1 MWDKP
6 TYTLTQIREEKK
18 RTTQRVIIDVY
29 VQIAITKLEGKS
41 NTIIL
46 IDSSHPSSGGSV

>member
-1 MWDKP
+1 MW
-6 TYTLTQIREEKK
+6 EKK

-41 NTIIL
+41 NI
-46 IDSSHPSSGGSV
+46 SVVLKLKHHEKETPIK